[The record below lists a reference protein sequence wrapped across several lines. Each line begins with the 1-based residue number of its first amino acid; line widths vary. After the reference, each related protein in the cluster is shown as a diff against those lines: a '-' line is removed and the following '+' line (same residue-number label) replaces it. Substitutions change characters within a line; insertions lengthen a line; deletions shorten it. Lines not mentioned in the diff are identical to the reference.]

1 MNVNE
6 ISQLVSNLGFPIVAC
21 VALFYMNLKTSES
34 YNKTMEHMRD
44 TINKNTETMQHIL
57 QHFKDEGDQ

>member
-1 MNVNE
+1 MSVDE

-21 VALFYMNLKTSES
+21 AALFYMNLKTSES
-34 YNKTMEHMRD
+34 YNKTMENMRE

-57 QHFKDEGDQ
+57 NHFKEGDQ